1 MIIQGPWLCL
11 SRDDDNN
18 GDNDYD
24 YVDDDDDDGGKNFS
38 KTNLNEINPDEG

>member
-1 MIIQGPWLCL
+1 MFIQGPWLCL

-18 GDNDYD
+18 GDDDYD